1 MVIPFIDYLTALR
14 ASDLPGIPRAI
25 AVWIASRCA
34 DGWHVT
40 LRDIVDDSGYSR
52 ATVVRAIAELEST
65 GWIIRESDKKRGN
78 QYQIQI
84 PCIEN
89 DTIGRGKSR
98 EVSRS
103 TVSTQ
108 KAHSEPTEG
117 SQRAVQ
123 KAHSEPTYIRTKQEQ
138 INKNKVPITTS
149 EISEIRH
156 KDFSM
161 TDFYQLAQA
170 IFRSKKMTSR
180 VGVAWL
186 SPGGQLK
193 VESFATA
200 LYTDERI
207 FEKYKGLLA
216 EARESMTTRGV

>member
-1 MVIPFIDYLTALR
+1 
-14 ASDLPGIPRAI
+14 
-25 AVWIASRCA
+25 
-34 DGWHVT
+34 
-40 LRDIVDDSGYSR
+40 
-52 ATVVRAIAELEST
+52 
-65 GWIIRESDKKRGN
+65 
-78 QYQIQI
+78 
-84 PCIEN
+84 
-89 DTIGRGKSR
+89 
-98 EVSRS
+98 
-103 TVSTQ
+103 
-108 KAHSEPTEG
+108 
-117 SQRAVQ
+117 
-123 KAHSEPTYIRTKQEQ
+123 
-138 INKNKVPITTS
+138 
-149 EISEIRH
+149 
-156 KDFSM
+156 M